1 MESTLQLY
9 RTLFGNRAYVRSVSE
24 GAVFLAA
31 STIAIFAAVTYATVH
46 ASNYVTDFVLSRVGP
61 FNVRFLFIYGTFT
74 AFVITA
80 SLLAWRPNRLPFA
93 LKAVALFLLVRAVFV
108 ALTHMA
114 PSPIDP
120 QKPAPFFNSI
130 FYGSDLFFSGHTGLP
145 FLAALAFWHIP
156 QWRMFY
162 LALTAFFGSV
172 VLLGHYHYSIDVLAA
187 LFITHGVFQ
196 TSCWLFGRDYAL
208 FRSSENQAY
217 NGQSGNFASGST
229 NGSRPTAESGRHWFQ
244 SADVC
249 SRLNRSRRTP
259 SVKSRCRPANRRPS
273 REVPESFGSRGI
285 ASPCPLLALSGN
297 AVCAPHMS
305 AFDP

>member
-1 MESTLQLY
+1 MDDTIRLY
-9 RTLFGNRAYVRSVSE
+9 RTLLGNRAYVRSVCE
-24 GAVFLAA
+24 GAVFLGA
-31 STIAIFAAVTYATVH
+31 SSIAIFAAVTYATVH

-74 AFVITA
+74 AFVITG
-80 SLLAWRPNRLPFA
+80 SLLALRPNRLPFA
-93 LKAVALFLLVRAVFV
+93 LKAIALFLLVRAVFV

-156 QWRMFY
+156 QWRTFY
-162 LALTAFFGSV
+162 LALTAFFGTI

-196 TSCWLFGRDYAL
+196 VSCWLFGREYAL
-208 FRSSENQAY
+208 FRSSEN
-217 NGQSGNFASGST
+217 
-229 NGSRPTAESGRHWFQ
+229 PTAPRQKRATRKPPVPAGEPGRAPRPFVLHAVG
-244 SADVC
+244 ADPAP
-249 SRLNRSRRTP
+249 SDRSKNGP
-259 SVKSRCRPANRRPS
+259 
-273 REVPESFGSRGI
+273 
-285 ASPCPLLALSGN
+285 
-297 AVCAPHMS
+297 
-305 AFDP
+305 

>member
-1 MESTLQLY
+1 MEETIRLY
-9 RTLFGNRAYVRSVSE
+9 RTLLGNRAYLRSLAE
-24 GAVFLAA
+24 GAAFLAA

-74 AFVITA
+74 AFIITA
-80 SLLAWRPNRLPFA
+80 SLLAWRPNRVPFA
-93 LKAVALFLLVRAVFV
+93 LKAMALFLLVRAVFV

-162 LALTAFFGSV
+162 LVLTGFFGSV

-196 TSCWLFGRDYAL
+196 ISCWLFARDYTL
-208 FRSSENQAY
+208 FRSSENQTAPRPKRASRKALAPPGSGHERAPKPFVLHVVGDEAMPS
-217 NGQSGNFASGST
+217 GQSKADLNHP
-229 NGSRPTAESGRHWFQ
+229 NG
-244 SADVC
+244 
-249 SRLNRSRRTP
+249 
-259 SVKSRCRPANRRPS
+259 
-273 REVPESFGSRGI
+273 
-285 ASPCPLLALSGN
+285 
-297 AVCAPHMS
+297 
-305 AFDP
+305 

>member
-1 MESTLQLY
+1 MEITLQLY

-61 FNVRFLFIYGTFT
+61 LNVRFLFIYGTFA

-120 QKPAPFFNSI
+120 QKPSPFFNSI

-196 TSCWLFGRDYAL
+196 ASCWLFGRDYAL
-208 FRSSENQAY
+208 FRSSEAAQRPKPGTSQAVRQMDR
-217 NGQSGNFASGST
+217 GPQPKA
-229 NGSRPTAESGRHWFQ
+229 
-244 SADVC
+244 ADIGF
-249 SRLNRSRRTP
+249 SQRT
-259 SVKSRCRPANRRPS
+259 
-273 REVPESFGSRGI
+273 
-285 ASPCPLLALSGN
+285 
-297 AVCAPHMS
+297 CAR
-305 AFDP
+305 A

>member
-1 MESTLQLY
+1 MEDTIRLY
-9 RTLFGNRAYVRSVSE
+9 RTLFGNRAYVRSVCE

-31 STIAIFAAVTYATVH
+31 SSIAIFAAVTYATVH

-61 FNVRFLFIYGTFT
+61 LNVRFLFIYGTFT
-74 AFVITA
+74 VFAITA

-93 LKAVALFLLVRAVFV
+93 LKAMALFLLVRAVFV

-120 QKPAPFFNSI
+120 QQPAPFFNSI

-162 LALTAFFGSV
+162 LALTAFFGSI

-187 LFITHGVFQ
+187 LFITHVVFQ
-196 TSCWLFGRDYAL
+196 MSCWLFSRDYAL
-208 FRSSENQAY
+208 FRSSENQAV
-217 NGQSGNFASGST
+217 QRPKRAIRKRVEKWVEAHSPK
-229 NGSRPTAESGRHWFQ
+229 RPTLVPVGGPGRAPEPFVLYAVGEDSVPSDQ
-244 SADVC
+244 SK
-249 SRLNRSRRTP
+249 T
-259 SVKSRCRPANRRPS
+259 
-273 REVPESFGSRGI
+273 GS
-285 ASPCPLLALSGN
+285 
-297 AVCAPHMS
+297 
-305 AFDP
+305 